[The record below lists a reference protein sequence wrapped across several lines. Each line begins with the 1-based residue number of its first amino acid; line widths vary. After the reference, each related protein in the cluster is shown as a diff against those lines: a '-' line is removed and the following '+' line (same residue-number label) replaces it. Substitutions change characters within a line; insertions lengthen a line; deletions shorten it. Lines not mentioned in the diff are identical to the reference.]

1 MKPLTFTRTDSFSI
15 HFYAQT
21 VFGLLGQPR
30 KFYDALPPSIDP
42 MPVLGFLMVSA
53 VFSSIASLLNS
64 DTQNFC
70 LTGGIYL
77 FNAVGMVLIMAGL
90 GYMVMALCV
99 GKKVSFA
106 RLFSIYALSSGVTL
120 LFSWAPF
127 FVVLTEPWKWWL
139 IGTGMLKGCGLKLK
153 EIVLIITLSLA
164 VWILFY
170 WSLIP
175 IITR

>member
-1 MKPLTFTRTDSFSI
+1 MTPLAIKRTDRFSM

-30 KFYDALPPSIDP
+30 KFYDALPQSIGM
-42 MPVLGFLMVSA
+42 MPVLGFLAVSA
-53 VFSSIASLLNS
+53 VFSSIASLLN
-64 DTQNFC
+64 TNPQNLY

-90 GYMVMALCV
+90 GYMVMTLCI

-120 LFSWAPF
+120 LVSWIPF
-127 FVVLTEPWKWWL
+127 LVVLTEPWKWWL
-139 IGTGMLKGCGLKLK
+139 IGTGIIKGCGLKLK
-153 EIVLIITLSLA
+153 EAVLIIALSLA
-164 VWILFY
+164 VWILLY